1 MLFAKFVNPFLG
13 TLLPQPWLATFV
25 SVALTIVIPTWVLM
39 PLGHRLLHRWLDPVE
54 GATPQANLR
63 GLAMVFAGFAVFMT
77 IFGTVGFL
85 QH

>member
-1 MLFAKFVNPFLG
+1 M
-13 TLLPQPWLATFV
+13 
-25 SVALTIVIPTWVLM
+25 SVALTIVILTWVLM

-63 GLAMVFAGFAVFMT
+63 GVATVFAGFAVSMT